1 MVHVTWDFSTIESH
15 LYKVGHGVFGHKG
28 CMKLP
33 VASVLYTAWDGAV
46 VDHYL
51 QIPRSSIGCV
61 NYAWRVSDK
70 SRFLHLAFRP
80 TFDDTPIKLHLNQM
94 QYRILSIKE
103 PWNWRLPRFCTLH
116 GIVPSFTMI
125 SRLPDPALAAST
137 RDTIDDNYYDLF
149 NHKYFLK
156 MSQKCN
162 HFPVT

>member
-1 MVHVTWDFSTIESH
+1 MVRHVTWDFSTIESH
-15 LYKVGHGVFGHKG
+15 LYKVGHGIFGHKG
-28 CMKLP
+28 CVKLP

-61 NYAWRVSDK
+61 NCAWRVSDK
-70 SRFLHLAFRP
+70 SRFLHWHLGLPLMIRP
-80 TFDDTPIKLHLNQM
+80 LNFIWI
-94 QYRILSIKE
+94 RCNTGSLGIKE

-125 SRLPDPALAAST
+125 SRLPDPAFAAST

-149 NHKYFLK
+149 NHKYFL
-156 MSQKCN
+156 
-162 HFPVT
+162 